1 MKIITAIKFIHTAIW
16 IFFNVVIFYLFYA
29 VITNRI
35 DKWVW
40 ICIGLILGE
49 GLVLAAFKT
58 MCPVT
63 LMARKYSASNKAN
76 FDIFL
81 PEWLARNNK
90 LIYTFFFII
99 SVLILIYQLS
109 YGKGNE

>member
-1 MKIITAIKFIHTAIW
+1 MKRITGIRILHTAIW
-16 IFFNVVIFYLFYA
+16 IFFNLVIFYLFYA

-35 DKWVW
+35 DIWVW
-40 ICIGLILGE
+40 IGIGLILAE

-58 MCPVT
+58 ICPVT
-63 LMARKYSASNKAN
+63 LIARKYSTSTKAN

-90 LIYTFFFII
+90 LIYTSFFII
-99 SVLILIYQLS
+99 IILILIYQLNH
-109 YGKGNE
+109 GR